1 MQDFKQVMV
10 IRKDLDLGCGKIA
23 AQVAHASLGAY
34 LVTMRERR
42 EWVESWSRSGSKKIV
57 ARVNS
62 QEELFQLVTEAQ
74 KMGIPYFVVSDAGLT
89 QVPPNT
95 VTCAGF
101 GPGPEEL
108 IDRITGRLRLL

>member
-10 IRKDLDLGCGKIA
+10 VRKDLDLGCGKIA

-34 LVTMRERR
+34 LVSSKEKSQ
-42 EWVESWSRSGSKKIV
+42 WVESWTRSGSKKIV
-57 ARVNS
+57 ARVDS
-62 QEELFQLVTEAQ
+62 QEELFQLVAEAQ
-74 KMGIPYFVVSDAGLT
+74 RVGVPYFVVSDAGLT

-101 GPGPEEL
+101 GPAPEEL
-108 IDRITGRLRLL
+108 VDGITGRLRLL